1 MGPDLGGRPRGRYP
15 VKRPRASPV
24 ANNVGRPIC
33 ESLNYRDPN
42 DGRFTMVGDMTRKSK
57 PARSC
62 RLCKPHKYE
71 GNAKRRD
78 RPSTRRRKQRTAS
91 DGW

>member
-1 MGPDLGGRPRGRYP
+1 MN
-15 VKRPRASPV
+15 
-24 ANNVGRPIC
+24 NNVDRPIC

-42 DGRFTMVGDMTRKSK
+42 DSRFTMVGDMTRKSK
-57 PARSC
+57 PTRSC

-78 RPSTRRRKQRTAS
+78 RPSTRRRKQKTAS